1 MMKQEYEADVLKEKQ
16 KEEERKAMLHDQ
28 HSQMLIFNE
37 VQQKQKKA
45 LVAEEKVQDKV
56 MIAELVERE

>member
-45 LVAEEKVQDKV
+45 LVAEEKV
-56 MIAELVERE
+56 